1 MVVSLSWIQG
11 CKFYFY
17 LLPVGPSQL
26 PMATHIH
33 RHAATL
39 FDPLHLTVFE
49 RRLQVWTVQLNGELC
64 DAMWP
69 AERTRLEGLLGL
81 SVGLILS

>member
-1 MVVSLSWIQG
+1 MVVGLLWIQG
-11 CKFYFY
+11 CKFVYFY

-26 PMATHIH
+26 PMAAHIH
-33 RHAATL
+33 GHAATL

-49 RRLQVWTVQLNGELC
+49 RRLQVRTIELNGELC

-69 AERTRLEGLLGL
+69 AERTRLEGFLGL
-81 SVGLILS
+81 IVALPS